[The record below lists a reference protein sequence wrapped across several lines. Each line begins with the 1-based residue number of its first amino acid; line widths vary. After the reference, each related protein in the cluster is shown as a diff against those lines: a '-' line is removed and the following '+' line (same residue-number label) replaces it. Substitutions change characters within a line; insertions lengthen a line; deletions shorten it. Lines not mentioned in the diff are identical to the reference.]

1 MGSRSEKAQKQAMS
15 NAQRDVI
22 FFRERDAE
30 RAANAAK
37 SARLRELRLAKEA
50 QDRAAAALA
59 VSEKPVKA
67 KPRAK

>member
-1 MGSRSEKAQKQAMS
+1 MS